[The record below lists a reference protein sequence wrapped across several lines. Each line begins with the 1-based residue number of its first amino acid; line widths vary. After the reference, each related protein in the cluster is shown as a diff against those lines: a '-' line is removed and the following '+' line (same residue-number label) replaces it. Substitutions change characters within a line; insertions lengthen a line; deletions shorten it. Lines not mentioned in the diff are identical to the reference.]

1 MIDPFSVLVRYAIYP
16 LWMAKD
22 RSPEPRY
29 LRELRRSQFLSSDE
43 VASLQWKKLKAMLAR
58 FRVKTR
64 AVGRVL
70 YFALDFSSRS

>member
-1 MIDPFSVLVRYAIYP
+1 MSDPFSALVRYAIYP

-43 VASLQWKKLKAMLAR
+43 VSSLQWKKLKAMLAHAY
-58 FRVKTR
+58 T
-64 AVGRVL
+64 ASP
-70 YFALDFSSRS
+70 Y